1 MPRVNLTSGQKVGVM
16 SMVII
21 AALTTFI
28 DFVFHLVA
36 TFPMEIT
43 TYFVAIF
50 LFSLVG
56 AALIPEY
63 GIFAGAF
70 VFTALKTVYNVL
82 AVYLSVPNYFNICM
96 GANGISIYFAN
107 YISLWSFMVY
117 PSWYF
122 LPYCCYYRSRSEK
135 VGKSYEEQSS
145 LFLIYGR
152 SNPYSSWVS

>member
-82 AVYLSVPNYFNICM
+82 AVYLSVPNLTVLTSS
-96 GANGISIYFAN
+96 GTISIFGWGPMVSQFTSPITLAYGA
-107 YISLWSFMVY
+107 LWFILHGI
-117 PSWYF
+117 F
-122 LPYCCYYRSRSEK
+122 
-135 VGKSYEEQSS
+135 
-145 LFLIYGR
+145 FLIAAIIVLGAR
-152 SNPYSSWVS
+152 K